1 MKYLSVRRNQVIR
14 VALHYVVSSRLV
26 SRSWF
31 LYTSCTGHQAAGA
44 AGGVRR
50 SVPVRL
56 TTGLLHRVSTSL
68 LLLLLSMQAT
78 SWRKSKAEGL
88 LQLRV
93 QHWVE
98 QELSSQTLCSKG
110 VQGHDRWDGKGC
122 SNRLL
127 EPGQVLRTAR
137 PYTSPCLVGPRTTHH
152 APRTTHCAEPRWFP
166 LATQVHVKLSERHT
180 YHPFPRFPSCA
191 SSDPRSQ
198 PDNFRSTCDW
208 IPRID

>member
-1 MKYLSVRRNQVIR
+1 MKYLFVRSNQVTR

-26 SRSWF
+26 SRSWSV
-31 LYTSCTGHQAAGA
+31 YTSCTGHQAAGA
-44 AGGVRR
+44 GR
-50 SVPVRL
+50 SAPVRL

-98 QELSSQTLCSKG
+98 QQSSSQTLCSKG

-137 PYTSPCLVGPRTTHH
+137 PYTSPCLVGPQTTH
-152 APRTTHCAEPRWFP
+152 
-166 LATQVHVKLSERHT
+166 
-180 YHPFPRFPSCA
+180 
-191 SSDPRSQ
+191 DG
-198 PDNFRSTCDW
+198 FR
-208 IPRID
+208 